1 MSEYAVITRI
11 RPIAGSIARRDV
23 SVPKARGSSAEH
35 PAHAGTGSVTVAFGS
50 LMAGLLIR
58 RATSTR
64 GR

>member
-1 MSEYAVITRI
+1 MSEYTAITRI
-11 RPIAGSIARRDV
+11 RPIAGSIARPEVR
-23 SVPKARGSSAEH
+23 VPQAPDSSAE
-35 PAHAGTGSVTVAFGS
+35 PPGHAGTGSVTTVLGS